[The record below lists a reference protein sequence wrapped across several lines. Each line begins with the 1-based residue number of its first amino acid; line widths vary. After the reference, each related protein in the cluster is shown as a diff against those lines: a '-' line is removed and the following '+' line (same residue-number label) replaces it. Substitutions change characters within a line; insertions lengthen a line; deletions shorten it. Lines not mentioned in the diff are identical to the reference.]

1 MHCGHLTCFCECCR
15 RFSME
20 MKMPV
25 RRYETRRNSR
35 LKEPEVKTR
44 VDWRRTKRNVIVINS
59 DDDDDDDEEL
69 SSPEDEFSSPLE
81 AEKNGAVVEKSSLAV
96 HEEKSSDD
104 TVITEDAEDEPI
116 APGKRRR
123 SSTSVMYDSD
133 GSDDSDIPVRKV
145 FAKRSCIMDEESSQE
160 QQHPC
165 SPFTAEDNL
174 PSKDQKV
181 LTEPKQVSRPNAIQ
195 ASDDREY
202 YEESSDEAEIEE
214 SFCKLPLTPTESSD
228 DDESMKDFIVDD
240 DEEEEFTEHDGNLN
254 LLQETDLAPLKGHLV
269 EYYIPRLSRCDHYV
283 HFQRVVKAFLINAID
298 DTFLCSLYDGTRQK
312 RYAQDMLTSLHY
324 LDDRFIQPRLE
335 NLISRSRWKERYKER
350 VDSYPNVRIIMK
362 YPVNMSCQ
370 ACEMHRYCKFDVLL
384 SGKLYSNRTLETDDF
399 MSHDKQVLKVG
410 VVCANRTRVYHKL
423 KHFKYKLYLLCCS
436 KTELEDVG
444 DESVKDT
451 VERLFSQLEESGWIQ
466 KEYNKFESYMD
477 AADLFQ
483 DEKID

>member
-1 MHCGHLTCFCECCR
+1 MHCSPLIRFCLCSSH
-15 RFSME
+15 FSME
-20 MKMPV
+20 TKTPV
-25 RRYETRRNSR
+25 RRYETRRSSR
-35 LKEPEVKTR
+35 LKEPEAKTR
-44 VDWRRTKRNVIVINS
+44 VDWRRTKRNVIVFNS
-59 DDDDDDDEEL
+59 DDDNDEEL
-69 SSPEDEFSSPLE
+69 SSPEDELSSSLE
-81 AEKNGAVVEKSSLAV
+81 DEKNETVVQKSSFAD
-96 HEEKSSDD
+96 HEKKTLD
-104 TVITEDAEDEPI
+104 TVIVEDAEDEPI
-116 APGKRRR
+116 ASGKRKRL
-123 SSTSVMYDSD
+123 SASVMYDSD

-145 FAKRSCIMDEESSQE
+145 FAKRNCIMDEETSSQE

-165 SPFTAEDNL
+165 STLTAEENL

-181 LTEPKQVSRPNAIQ
+181 LTESKHVPRPNAIQ
-195 ASDDREY
+195 TSDDREY
-202 YEESSDEAEIEE
+202 CEESSDETEIEE
-214 SFCKLPLTPTESSD
+214 SFYKLPLTPTESSD

-240 DEEEEFTEHDGNLN
+240 DDEEEFTEDDENLN
-254 LLQETDLAPLKGHLV
+254 LLPERALAPLKGHLV
-269 EYYIPRLSRCDHYV
+269 EYYIPHLSRCDHYV

-312 RYAQDMLTSLHY
+312 RYARDMLTSLHY

-335 NLISRSRWKERYKER
+335 NLTSRSRWKERYKER
-350 VDSYPNVRIIMK
+350 VDSYPNVRIIMT

-384 SGKLYSNRTLETDDF
+384 SGKLYSNKTLETDDF

-436 KTELEDVG
+436 KTELEDVE

-451 VERLFSQLEESGWIQ
+451 VERLFNQLKESGWIQ

-483 DEKID
+483 EEKID